1 MILGSI
7 NYLRSY
13 LSIGFFNTVLH
24 WLSFLT
30 IHYWLD
36 FNQASSNLLSFSIA
50 VTFSFFMNARYTF
63 KTQATWR
70 RYLLFVSF
78 MGLLSFTTGYF
89 SEKMNFFPIIT
100 LVLFSMISLIIGFLC
115 SSYIVFK
122 EKDVI

>member
-1 MILGSI
+1 MIHYEQLGVTLLYHDTWQHKLFKI
-7 NYLRSY
+7 LFVNR
-13 LSIGFFNTVLH
+13 FFNTVLH

-89 SEKMNFFPIIT
+89 SEK
-100 LVLFSMISLIIGFLC
+100 
-115 SSYIVFK
+115 
-122 EKDVI
+122 